1 MSINDSNAFQ
11 CNVTKLFFFATG
23 KGFFIYFESS
33 EKTFVQLSLYIQ
45 FETTNWNLWKTLFE
59 QQEKFV

>member
-11 CNVTKLFFFATG
+11 CNVTKLFFSQQEKVFL
-23 KGFFIYFESS
+23 FILRAL
-33 EKTFVQLSLYIQ
+33 KKLSLYIQ